1 MFLLLWC
8 IAYLIYIYILHLFK
22 VFKHAVVVSANCLC
36 SQTSYWYSLWV
47 QTISSNYSSARNCN
61 SSYTVPSKDKKLV
74 GGLELFFSIG
84 NFIIPTDELIFFR
97 GVGSTT
103 NQKMWFLFFFSVEG
117 LQRHFSLVFP
127 GWSVPRPPV
136 TALSGSALSLS
147 RRRPRGLNGNASEAL
162 QRGNLGDFMVHP
174 TRLPS
179 GYD

>member
-1 MFLLLWC
+1 MYC
-8 IAYLIYIYILHLFK
+8 ISYIYIYILHLFK

-74 GGLELFFSIG
+74 GGLELFFFHRQFHHP
-84 NFIIPTDELIFFR
+84 NWRTHIFQR
-97 GVGSTT
+97 GRLNHQPENVVS
-103 NQKMWFLFFFSVEG
+103 FFFSVEG